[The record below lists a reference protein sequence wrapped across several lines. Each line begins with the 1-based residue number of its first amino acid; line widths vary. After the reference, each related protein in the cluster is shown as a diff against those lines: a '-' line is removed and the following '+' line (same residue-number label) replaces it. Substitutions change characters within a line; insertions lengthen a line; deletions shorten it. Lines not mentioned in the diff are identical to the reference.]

1 MVGITLSGEISTNNM
16 FQEFQYYGT
25 NGTINTRPPGSEV
38 AMEQYNRT
46 SLALGGVVPIN
57 NYNKNVGELLLDNS
71 WSDYYGARRNPVVLA
86 TRVDAWNGGGQPYG
100 RRFGCAGAG
109 WVNGSIYVR
118 QTASTYFYCS
128 AAYADYGGGSAVT
141 LNLWSASTMY
151 DARSGFLRDI
161 DTGNITVAAGGRDRT
176 VVRARTR
183 ATTFEGTG
191 NPTKYEIQVFGG
203 CKGVADQ
210 LITDWTPLNLFQ

>member
-57 NYNKNVGELLLDNS
+57 NYNRNVGELLLDNS
-71 WSDYYGARRNPVVLA
+71 WDDYYGARRNPVVLA

-100 RRFGCAGAG
+100 RKFGCAGAG

-128 AAYADYGGGSAVT
+128 GAWADYAGGSAVT

-161 DTGNITVAAGGRDRT
+161 DTGNITVAASGRDRT

-183 ATTFEGTG
+183 ATTFEGSG

-203 CKGVADQ
+203 CKGVAST
-210 LITDWTPLNLFQ
+210 LITDWTLLNLFE